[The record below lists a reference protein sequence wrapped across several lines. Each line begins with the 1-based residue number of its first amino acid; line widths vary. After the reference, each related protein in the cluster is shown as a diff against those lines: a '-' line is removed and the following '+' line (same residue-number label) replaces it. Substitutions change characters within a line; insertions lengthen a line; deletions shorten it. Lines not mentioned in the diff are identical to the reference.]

1 MSAAAVT
8 PRQFDGFHRPATHDG
23 VITLTQDVDES
34 IIEFQDQLDPRIL
47 CKKAEQCCPRCSI
60 PKLTGAEMR
69 SGPVRRVGG
78 EGPAGILLHGF
89 GDTGDM

>member
-47 CKKAEQCCPRCSI
+47 CKKAEQCLPEVQYS
-60 PKLTGAEMR
+60 KTY
-69 SGPVRRVGG
+69 GG
-78 EGPAGILLHGF
+78 RDA
-89 GDTGDM
+89 